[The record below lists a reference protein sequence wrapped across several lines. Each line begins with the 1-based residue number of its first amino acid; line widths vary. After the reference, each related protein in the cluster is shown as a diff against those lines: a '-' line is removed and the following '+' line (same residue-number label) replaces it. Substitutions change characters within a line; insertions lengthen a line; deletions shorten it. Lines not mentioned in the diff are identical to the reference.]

1 MKLNVFFKEVKSYF
15 YLLLS
20 AEPTNP
26 LCLLD
31 DPKINGSPHDCDEPL
46 LFMII
51 VYNNPLRLSFML

>member
-1 MKLNVFFKEVKSYF
+1 MVLEFHLGGTGNELNVFFKVKSYF

-31 DPKINGSPHDCDEPL
+31 DPSIFC
-46 LFMII
+46 
-51 VYNNPLRLSFML
+51 